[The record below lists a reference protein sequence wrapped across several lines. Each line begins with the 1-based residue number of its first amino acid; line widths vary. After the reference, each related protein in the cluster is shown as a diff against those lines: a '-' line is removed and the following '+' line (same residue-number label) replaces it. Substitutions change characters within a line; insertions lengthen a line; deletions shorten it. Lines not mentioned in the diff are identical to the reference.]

1 MDRTMIDAKLNELWG
16 DLFFSN
22 VDPNSKRVKQFQTW
36 LNQNPYVNELTLFH
50 GTSAEFPIMSQ
61 GLLTTTKKRRNSYQS
76 TSGFVYLSV
85 FPSSARMF
93 GQMAFPTKK
102 IVVYAVTLTIAKLKP
117 DLDQIKNK
125 RIHAQLVLK
134 NTLSH
139 SMVFG
144 HGARHKG
151 PIELYKIKPTTDTD

>member
-1 MDRTMIDAKLNELWG
+1 MIDSKLNELWN
-16 DLFFSN
+16 DLFFAN
-22 VDPNSKRVKQFQTW
+22 VDTQSKRVRQFQTW
-36 LNQNPYVNELTLFH
+36 LNQNPYVDELTLFH
-50 GTSAEFPIMSQ
+50 GTSAEFPIMDQ
-61 GLLTTTKKRRNSYQS
+61 GLLPTTHKRRNSYQS

-93 GQMAFPTKK
+93 GQMAFPCKK
-102 IVVYAVTLTIAKLKP
+102 VVVYAVTLTIAKLKV
-117 DLDQIKNK
+117 DMDQLKNK
-125 RIHAQLVLK
+125 RIYTQLELK

-151 PIELYKIKPTTDTD
+151 VVPPYKIKLTEE